1 MTVEGSRQLVST
13 KWYSLVAGIIGFTSY
28 WSFFI
33 YWAVTT
39 KNGLGGIYY
48 TIVPVNVLFSETI
61 LSIYDKKKKFFGP
74 TGLGIILAWFIEVIF
89 TSLNPDISPASHQL
103 LPLEPIFFIFM
114 IVPTSFI
121 GSVFGRII
129 SKFLVR
135 RINPANSRRLI
146 NWLFVT
152 AFILAIASPIMHPL
166 VKAIKEYRAK
176 AAIIEIT
183 HAQFSYYH
191 DHPDEG
197 FTCTLSKLMG
207 GKSDIK
213 NNQHGTYEVQYKL
226 GYAYRLWCYPNT
238 KPRNAFFLEV
248 SPYSVTTSGDI
259 AYCSDESGLV
269 RSAFRRDERN
279 WTRHCRESN
288 NIIPTIM
295 SSGRQ

>member
-39 KNGLGGIYY
+39 KNDLGGMYW
-48 TIVPVNVLFSETI
+48 TIVPVIVLFSETI

-74 TGLGIILAWFIEVIF
+74 TGLGIILGWFIEVIV
-89 TSLNPDISPASHQL
+89 TLLNPDISPASHQL
-103 LPLEPIFFIFM
+103 LPLEPIAFIFM

-135 RINPANSRRLI
+135 RINLANSRRLI
-146 NWLFVT
+146 NWLFVM
-152 AFILAIASPIMHPL
+152 AFILALSSPIMPPL

-176 AAIIEIT
+176 AKIVEIT
-183 HAQFSYYH
+183 RAQFRYYH

-197 FTCTLSKLMG
+197 FSCNISKLMG
-207 GKSDIK
+207 GPSDTY
-213 NNQHGTYEVQYKL
+213 NDQRGTYEARYEF

-248 SPYSVTTSGDI
+248 APYCVGTCGDVL
-259 AYCSDESGLV
+259 YCSDERGLV
-269 RSAFRRDERN
+269 RSTPRKNERN
-279 WTRHCRESN
+279 WGRNCRESK
-288 NIIPTIM
+288 NIITTIM
-295 SSGRQ
+295 SSDRH